1 MENSTPSGRAA
12 DSRLD
17 KDIDQALRMALDYLA
32 SGRVQLAAMV
42 CQQALEK
49 CPTSARALHI
59 AGLAELLQGRPAQA
73 VEFLQRAADQDPTQP
88 DIRNDLG
95 EALRAQGDAAAA
107 AESFQAA
114 IGLDP
119 NHFRARNNLG
129 VALRQAG
136 RVEEAVAAFRAALAL
151 RPEYPEALFNLG
163 VTLLESDYP
172 AEAAEALE
180 RAAGL
185 DAENPAVREQ
195 AAQAWHAL
203 NDNARSLPHLQA
215 WARLRP
221 DDFSAWYMLG
231 GVLQRMGDSAAAV
244 DACRRAVSLM
254 PDHPWA
260 RYHLSMALENEEQLE
275 EALVEMEEAD
285 RLAPGNAQILM
296 RLALLL
302 RGLKRLD
309 EAQVMIERVLAE
321 KPNEAHALN
330 IVGLINLSRC
340 HWDQASAAFMAAA
353 EARKEMALP
362 LVNMACLYAKRGD
375 HVKRR
380 EYFGRALE
388 RAPDDAKIRFSY
400 ALTQLLLGEWEG
412 GWRNYA
418 FRPNII
424 NDPVYRVLRAPLP
437 RDLRGKR
444 VLVQMDQGLGDEL
457 LFLRFTAELKARGA
471 WVVYQPNPKLAS
483 FVSRLPSI
491 DMALSCKETPKD
503 MDYRVAVGDLA
514 LAVDMRSESQ
524 IPPPVR
530 LTPSPGAQRQADRL
544 LEEVAGEGPFI
555 GVTWRGGTSKEE
567 FSQWNVLFKEIALEP
582 LADVLRDVPGR
593 IVILQ
598 RKPKPGEIERFS
610 RVLGRPVHD
619 LSPVNEQ
626 LEVMLALLS
635 RIEEYVAVSNT
646 NVHLRAS
653 AGRASRV
660 LIPHPP
666 DWRWMAGGR
675 SPWYPDIPTYRESSE
690 AGWGPAL
697 ARLRTDLLELYG
709 AGGAWQGG

>member
-1 MENSTPSGRAA
+1 MENSTPSGHEA

-49 CPTSARALHI
+49 CPASPRALHI

-73 VEFLQRAADQDPTQP
+73 VEFLQRAAARDPAEP

-95 EALRAQGDAAAA
+95 EALRALGDTDAAV
-107 AESFQAA
+107 ESFQAA
-114 IGLDP
+114 IGLAP
-119 NHFRARNNLG
+119 EHFRARNNLG

-136 RVEEAVAAFRAALAL
+136 RSEEAVAAFRAALAL

-163 VTLLESDYP
+163 VTLLESDN
-172 AEAAEALE
+172 AAEATEVLE

-195 AAQAWHAL
+195 AARAWHAV
-203 NDNARSLPHLQA
+203 NDNIRALPHLQA
-215 WARLRP
+215 WSRLRP
-221 DDFSAWYMLG
+221 EDFSAWYMLG
-231 GVLQRMGDSAAAV
+231 GVLQRLGDSAAAV
-244 DACRRAVSLM
+244 ESCRRAVALK

-260 RYHLSMALENEEQLE
+260 RYHLSMALENEEQLQ
-275 EALVEMEEAD
+275 EALAEMEQAD
-285 RLAPGNAQILM
+285 RLAPGNTQILM

-309 EAQVMIERVLAE
+309 EAQEKIERVLAE
-321 KPNEAHALN
+321 KPDEAHALN
-330 IVGLINLSRC
+330 IMGLINLSRC

-353 EARKEMALP
+353 EARTDMALP

-400 ALTQLLLGEWEG
+400 GLTQLLLGEWED

-418 FRPNII
+418 YRPNII
-424 NDPVYRVLRAPLP
+424 NDPVYRLLRAPLP
-437 RDLRGKR
+437 RDLHGKR

-503 MDYRVAVGDLA
+503 MDYQVAVGDLA
-514 LAVDMRSESQ
+514 LAVGMRSAAE

-530 LTPSPGAQRQADRL
+530 LTPSPGARRQADRL
-544 LEEVAGEGPFI
+544 LEAVAGEGPFI

-567 FSQWNVLFKEIALEP
+567 FSQWNVLFKEIALAP
-582 LADVLRDVPGR
+582 LAEALRDVPGR
-593 IVILQ
+593 ILILQ
-598 RKPKPGEIERFS
+598 RKPKAGEIEQLS
-610 RVLGRPVHD
+610 QALGRPVHD

-646 NVHLRAS
+646 NVHLRAC
-653 AGRASRV
+653 AGLASRV

-666 DWRWMAGGR
+666 DWRWMAGGP
-675 SPWYPDIPTYRESSE
+675 SPWYPDIPTYRESTQE
-690 AGWGPAL
+690 GWGPAL
-697 ARLRTDLLELYG
+697 DQLRTDLLVRYKVGE
-709 AGGAWQGG
+709 AGQAG